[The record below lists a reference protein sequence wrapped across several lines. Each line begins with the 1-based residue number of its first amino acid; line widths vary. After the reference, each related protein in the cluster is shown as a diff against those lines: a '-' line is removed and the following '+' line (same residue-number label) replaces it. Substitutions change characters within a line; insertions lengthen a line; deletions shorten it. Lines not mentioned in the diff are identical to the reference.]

1 MTADVL
7 ITILLVLLNGFFV
20 AAEFSMVKVR
30 ASQVELKANK
40 GSKRAKIALH
50 MVENLDSY
58 LSATQLGITLASLAL
73 GWVGEDVMAALITK
87 TVHFFNASIN
97 DELAHKIAIP
107 VGFTLITIAHIVF
120 GEQAPKMIA
129 IKDPLKIA
137 LFIAIPMRIFYV
149 VFNPFVW
156 FLNKLSSFLLHIL
169 GIKKNSESDAHSEE
183 ELRMILTES
192 EESGAIKQSEN
203 ELIQNVFDFDD
214 RIIKQIMVPQ
224 NRISAIN
231 IEMGHEQI
239 IKKIIEEGYSRLPV
253 YLGDIDNVVGIV
265 HSKDL
270 LKAVIDNR
278 FKSIKEIMR
287 PAHFVPENMKVNDLL
302 RDFQRLHAQIAIV
315 TNEFGATAGIIT
327 MEDIIEELVGE
338 IRDEHDDEKPDIE
351 KINDT
356 EYIVKAQT
364 TLVDLNESLPI
375 ALPESPHYD
384 TISGY
389 VNYIFGRIPAVN
401 EKRSINGYQIT
412 ILKRKKQSVE
422 LVKINVLDKDIN

>member
-1 MTADVL
+1 MAFDIFLTV
-7 ITILLVLLNGFFV
+7 LLVLLNGFFV

-30 ASQVELKANK
+30 ASQIELKANK
-40 GSKRAKIALH
+40 GSNRAKIAQH
-50 MVENLDSY
+50 IVENLDSY

-73 GWVGEDVMAALITK
+73 GWIGEDVMVALITK
-87 TVHFFNASIN
+87 TMHVFSQDI
-97 DELAHKIAIP
+97 DVTLAHKIAIP
-107 VGFTLITIAHIVF
+107 IGFTLITIAHIVF

-129 IKDPLKIA
+129 IKNPLDTT
-137 LFIAIPMRIFYV
+137 LFISVPMRIFYI

-156 FLNKLSSFLLHIL
+156 FLNKFSSLLLRMI
-169 GIKKNSESDAHSEE
+169 GIKNATETDAHTEE

-192 EESGAIKQSEN
+192 EESGAIKHSEN

-214 RIIKQIMVPQ
+214 RIVKQIMVPQ

-231 IEMGHEQI
+231 IEMGHDNI

-253 YLGDIDNVVGIV
+253 YLGDIDNIVGII

-287 PAHFVPENMKVNDLL
+287 PAHFIPENMKVNDLL

-315 TNEFGATAGIIT
+315 TNEFGATAGLVT

-351 KINDT
+351 KISET

-375 ALPESPHYD
+375 ALPESPLYD

-389 VNYIFGRIPAVN
+389 VNNIFGRIPAVN
-401 EKRSINGYQIT
+401 EKRYTSGYEIT
-412 ILKRKKQSVE
+412 ILKRKKHSVE
-422 LVKINVLDKDIN
+422 LVKIKVIDTDIN